1 MTPVGHMQYIHILT
15 WLPGIKDKIA
25 NFKVLFCPPI
35 QNRDLD
41 TKKAQPNI
49 NVSQEGLGTMLIYW
63 YIERGLLLYAKST
76 YETPE
81 VYIHF

>member
-1 MTPVGHMQYIHILT
+1 MQYIHILT

-35 QNRDLD
+35 PNRDLD

-49 NVSQEGLGTMLIYW
+49 DVSQEGLGTMLIY
-63 YIERGLLLYAKST
+63 
-76 YETPE
+76 
-81 VYIHF
+81 